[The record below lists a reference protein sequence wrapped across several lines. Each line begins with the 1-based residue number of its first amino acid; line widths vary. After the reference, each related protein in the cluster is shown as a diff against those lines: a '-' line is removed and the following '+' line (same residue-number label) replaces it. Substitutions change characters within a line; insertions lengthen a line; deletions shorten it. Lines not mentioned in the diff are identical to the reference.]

1 MKLYPI
7 QCGNFKL
14 DGGAMFGVVP
24 KSLWERTNPA
34 DSKNLIELG
43 TRSLLVED
51 GKKLILID
59 CGLGNKQDEKFF
71 GHYSLYGDESLDKN
85 LKKFGFVRE
94 DITDVFLTHLHFD
107 HCGGAIE
114 WNDDKSGYRPAFK
127 NAQFWTN
134 ENHWQWATEPNPRE
148 KASFLKENILPMQ
161 ESGQL
166 QFLPTPK
173 TGNYGFAPD
182 LKMDVI
188 FVDGHTEK
196 QMLPVIQYQEK
207 TIVFAADLIP
217 TAGHIPQVYV
227 MGYDTRPLLTMEEK
241 GKFLK
246 QCVENEYLLFFEH
259 DAHHE
264 LASLKMFLSLMM
276 FLDTKMQ
283 SAISNQQS
291 AINVS
296 AESRKQKAESKIIG
310 ITGGIGSGKS
320 TVSKF
325 IEELGFPVYDSDFW
339 AKELVNVDENLKSR
353 IIELLGEES
362 YDENGKY
369 NRKFVAENVFENQEL
384 LLKLN
389 QIIHPAVK
397 IHFENWV
404 NAQNAE
410 FVFKE
415 TALLF
420 ELKLNESCYQS
431 ILVTADEN
439 IRIKRVMDRDG
450 RTYREVKEIID
461 KQMPEV
467 DKVKLADFVIQNNT
481 DLESLK
487 EFTHQV
493 IDELQRMDL

>member
-1 MKLYPI
+1 
-7 QCGNFKL
+7 
-14 DGGAMFGVVP
+14 
-24 KSLWERTNPA
+24 
-34 DSKNLIELG
+34 
-43 TRSLLVED
+43 
-51 GKKLILID
+51 
-59 CGLGNKQDEKFF
+59 
-71 GHYSLYGDESLDKN
+71 
-85 LKKFGFVRE
+85 
-94 DITDVFLTHLHFD
+94 
-107 HCGGAIE
+107 
-114 WNDDKSGYRPAFK
+114 
-127 NAQFWTN
+127 
-134 ENHWQWATEPNPRE
+134 
-148 KASFLKENILPMQ
+148 
-161 ESGQL
+161 
-166 QFLPTPK
+166 
-173 TGNYGFAPD
+173 
-182 LKMDVI
+182 
-188 FVDGHTEK
+188 
-196 QMLPVIQYQEK
+196 
-207 TIVFAADLIP
+207 
-217 TAGHIPQVYV
+217 
-227 MGYDTRPLLTMEEK
+227 
-241 GKFLK
+241 
-246 QCVENEYLLFFEH
+246 
-259 DAHHE
+259 
-264 LASLKMFLSLMM
+264 MM

-339 AKELVNVDENLKSR
+339 AKALVNIDENLKSR

-369 NRKFVAENVFENQEL
+369 NRKFVAEKVFDNQEL
-384 LLKLN
+384 LLQLN

>member
-1 MKLYPI
+1 MEA
-7 QCGNFKL
+7 G
-14 DGGAMFGVVP
+14 
-24 KSLWERTNPA
+24 SLHT
-34 DSKNLIELG
+34 
-43 TRSLLVED
+43 
-51 GKKLILID
+51 GK
-59 CGLGNKQDEKFF
+59 
-71 GHYSLYGDESLDKN
+71 
-85 LKKFGFVRE
+85 
-94 DITDVFLTHLHFD
+94 
-107 HCGGAIE
+107 
-114 WNDDKSGYRPAFK
+114 
-127 NAQFWTN
+127 
-134 ENHWQWATEPNPRE
+134 
-148 KASFLKENILPMQ
+148 
-161 ESGQL
+161 
-166 QFLPTPK
+166 
-173 TGNYGFAPD
+173 
-182 LKMDVI
+182 
-188 FVDGHTEK
+188 
-196 QMLPVIQYQEK
+196 
-207 TIVFAADLIP
+207 
-217 TAGHIPQVYV
+217 
-227 MGYDTRPLLTMEEK
+227 
-241 GKFLK
+241 
-246 QCVENEYLLFFEH
+246 
-259 DAHHE
+259 
-264 LASLKMFLSLMM
+264 
-276 FLDTKMQ
+276 
-283 SAISNQQS
+283 
-291 AINVS
+291 
-296 AESRKQKAESKIIG
+296 KIIG

-339 AKELVNVDENLKSR
+339 AKELVNLDENLKSR

-369 NRKFVAENVFENQEL
+369 NRKFVAEKVFENQEL
-384 LLKLN
+384 LLQLN

-404 NAQNAE
+404 NAQNSE

>member
-1 MKLYPI
+1 
-7 QCGNFKL
+7 
-14 DGGAMFGVVP
+14 
-24 KSLWERTNPA
+24 
-34 DSKNLIELG
+34 
-43 TRSLLVED
+43 
-51 GKKLILID
+51 
-59 CGLGNKQDEKFF
+59 
-71 GHYSLYGDESLDKN
+71 
-85 LKKFGFVRE
+85 
-94 DITDVFLTHLHFD
+94 
-107 HCGGAIE
+107 
-114 WNDDKSGYRPAFK
+114 
-127 NAQFWTN
+127 
-134 ENHWQWATEPNPRE
+134 
-148 KASFLKENILPMQ
+148 
-161 ESGQL
+161 
-166 QFLPTPK
+166 
-173 TGNYGFAPD
+173 
-182 LKMDVI
+182 
-188 FVDGHTEK
+188 
-196 QMLPVIQYQEK
+196 
-207 TIVFAADLIP
+207 
-217 TAGHIPQVYV
+217 
-227 MGYDTRPLLTMEEK
+227 
-241 GKFLK
+241 
-246 QCVENEYLLFFEH
+246 
-259 DAHHE
+259 
-264 LASLKMFLSLMM
+264 MM

-369 NRKFVAENVFENQEL
+369 NRKFVAEKVFDHQEL

-439 IRIKRVMDRDG
+439 IRIKRVMNRDG

>member
-1 MKLYPI
+1 MEV
-7 QCGNFKL
+7 G
-14 DGGAMFGVVP
+14 
-24 KSLWERTNPA
+24 SLHT
-34 DSKNLIELG
+34 
-43 TRSLLVED
+43 
-51 GKKLILID
+51 GK
-59 CGLGNKQDEKFF
+59 
-71 GHYSLYGDESLDKN
+71 
-85 LKKFGFVRE
+85 
-94 DITDVFLTHLHFD
+94 
-107 HCGGAIE
+107 
-114 WNDDKSGYRPAFK
+114 
-127 NAQFWTN
+127 
-134 ENHWQWATEPNPRE
+134 
-148 KASFLKENILPMQ
+148 
-161 ESGQL
+161 
-166 QFLPTPK
+166 
-173 TGNYGFAPD
+173 
-182 LKMDVI
+182 
-188 FVDGHTEK
+188 
-196 QMLPVIQYQEK
+196 
-207 TIVFAADLIP
+207 
-217 TAGHIPQVYV
+217 
-227 MGYDTRPLLTMEEK
+227 
-241 GKFLK
+241 
-246 QCVENEYLLFFEH
+246 
-259 DAHHE
+259 
-264 LASLKMFLSLMM
+264 
-276 FLDTKMQ
+276 
-283 SAISNQQS
+283 
-291 AINVS
+291 
-296 AESRKQKAESKIIG
+296 KIIG

-339 AKELVNVDENLKSR
+339 AKELVNIDENLKSR
-353 IIELLGEES
+353 VIELLGEES

-369 NRKFVAENVFENQEL
+369 NRKFVAEKVFENQEL

>member
-1 MKLYPI
+1 
-7 QCGNFKL
+7 
-14 DGGAMFGVVP
+14 
-24 KSLWERTNPA
+24 
-34 DSKNLIELG
+34 
-43 TRSLLVED
+43 
-51 GKKLILID
+51 
-59 CGLGNKQDEKFF
+59 
-71 GHYSLYGDESLDKN
+71 
-85 LKKFGFVRE
+85 
-94 DITDVFLTHLHFD
+94 
-107 HCGGAIE
+107 
-114 WNDDKSGYRPAFK
+114 
-127 NAQFWTN
+127 
-134 ENHWQWATEPNPRE
+134 
-148 KASFLKENILPMQ
+148 
-161 ESGQL
+161 
-166 QFLPTPK
+166 
-173 TGNYGFAPD
+173 
-182 LKMDVI
+182 
-188 FVDGHTEK
+188 
-196 QMLPVIQYQEK
+196 
-207 TIVFAADLIP
+207 
-217 TAGHIPQVYV
+217 
-227 MGYDTRPLLTMEEK
+227 
-241 GKFLK
+241 
-246 QCVENEYLLFFEH
+246 
-259 DAHHE
+259 
-264 LASLKMFLSLMM
+264 MM

-353 IIELLGEES
+353 VIELLGEES

-369 NRKFVAENVFENQEL
+369 YRKFVAEKVFDHQEL

-487 EFTHQV
+487 EFTQQV